1 MSHIPTSPYHK
12 EQHLEMLAHLKI
24 HQKLSFYHIL
34 VSDLV
39 PIPVET
45 QNIEKRRRWPLV
57 AIIKGF

>member
-45 QNIEKRRRWPLV
+45 QNIEKRRRSLQL
-57 AIIKGF
+57 